1 MTTRSVTE
9 LQDLAWELRETVL
22 QMLHSARSGH
32 PGGSLSSAEIMS
44 VLYFHVLNIKPED
57 PKWPERDRFVMS
69 KGHGCPTLYA
79 ALAKRGFFPAE
90 ELFKLRQNG
99 SILPGHPD
107 MNKTPGIDMST
118 GSLGQGISA
127 AVGMALGLK
136 YQGLSSRVYALL
148 GCGELQEGQVWE
160 AAMAAAH
167 YKLDNL
173 IAIIDYNR
181 LQIDGTNAEVMEVE
195 PLADKWRAFGWH
207 VQEIDGHNVQAILDS
222 IEQAQKVQGQP
233 AVIIARTVKG
243 KGVSFMENQAGWHG
257 KAPSDEELKQALA
270 ELRHRRMQQ

>member
-1 MTTRSVTE
+1 MTPRSVTE
-9 LQDLAWELRETVL
+9 LQDLAWALREPEL
-22 QMLHSARSGH
+22 QMLDSARSGH

-79 ALAKRGFFPAE
+79 ALAKRGFYPAE
-90 ELFKLRQNG
+90 ALFKLRQTG
-99 SILPGHPD
+99 SILTGHPD

-148 GCGELQEGQVWE
+148 GCGELLDGQVWE
-160 AAMAAAH
+160 AAMAAAR
-167 YKLDNL
+167 YTLDNL

-270 ELRHRRMQQ
+270 ELRQRRMQQ